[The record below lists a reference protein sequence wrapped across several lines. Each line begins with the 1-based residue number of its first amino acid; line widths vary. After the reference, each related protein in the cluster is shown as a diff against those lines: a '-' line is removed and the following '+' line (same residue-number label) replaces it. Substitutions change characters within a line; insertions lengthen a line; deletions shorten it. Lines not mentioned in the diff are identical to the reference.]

1 MPEYTITLNE
11 AEVNAVLA
19 ALAQQPYY
27 AVAELIDNIRTQCI
41 GGENQCT

>member
-1 MPEYTITLNE
+1 MPEYTIKLNE

-19 ALAQQPYY
+19 ALSQQPYY
-27 AVAELIDNIRTQCI
+27 AVAELIRNIRTQCI